1 MQQTADRLVSTPL
14 ASGDGFY
21 EALAR
26 AMLECCSRELAAGDL
41 SAVRVLVPALPM
53 AVELRSA
60 LLRVAMR
67 PLLLPRFDTLPQ
79 WVQSAP
85 LSGIPD
91 VLPESERLV
100 LLHEALRTHGWFDEA
115 ALWGIAGEM
124 AAPLTN

>member
-26 AMLECCSRELAAGDL
+26 AMLERCPRELAAADL

-60 LLRVAMR
+60 LLRESMR

-85 LSGIPD
+85 LPGIPD

-100 LLHEALRTHGWFDEA
+100 LLHGVQQAKQALCEVFKRLPHAGFELA
-115 ALWGIAGEM
+115 IA
-124 AAPLTN
+124 